1 MEQFEQNPHP
11 NQSDAARLAE
21 ITGLTRRQIY
31 HWFLGQQ
38 RTNGLTGP
46 VFTNIQKP
54 MKETYP
60 ELMQQFKIHPYLSQ
74 GHS

>member
-1 MEQFEQNPHP
+1 MEQFEKTPHP

-21 ITGLTRRQIY
+21 ITGLTRKQIY
-31 HWFLGQQ
+31 KWFMDKQ
-38 RTNGLTGP
+38 TSNGLTGP
-46 VFTNIQKP
+46 VFTNSALI

-74 GHS
+74 EQG

>member
-1 MEQFEQNPHP
+1 MEQFEKTPHP

-21 ITGLTRRQIY
+21 ITGLTRKQIY
-31 HWFLGQQ
+31 NWFRNQQ
-38 RTNGLTGP
+38 TSNGLTGP
-46 VFTNIQKP
+46 VFTNIK